1 MELKIQTT
9 LDKIEEMKSD
19 IVEIDF
25 GIDSEKG
32 GEIAIIYKKEW
43 FEIFSVTPQ
52 VKDDIQKWINKNV
65 NP

>member
-1 MELKIQTT
+1 
-9 LDKIEEMKSD
+9 MKSD

-43 FEIFSVTPQ
+43 FEIFAVTPQ
-52 VKDDIQKWINKNV
+52 VKADIQKWISQNV